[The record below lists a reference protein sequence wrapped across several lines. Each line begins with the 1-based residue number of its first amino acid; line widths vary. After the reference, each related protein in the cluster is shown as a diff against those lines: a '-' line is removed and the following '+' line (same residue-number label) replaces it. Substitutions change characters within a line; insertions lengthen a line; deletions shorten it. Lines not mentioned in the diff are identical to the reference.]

1 MNSISHLHRRCAV
14 FVACTVATIPLLTP
28 HPAAAIVVTVDGKEY
43 DVSVRTTSPQETP
56 ELFLPPD
63 QGGRMPW
70 WDNPSLA
77 AQFAMQVFDGLGAGW
92 NADYGPIF
100 AYARSATSVDGVAQ
114 SLSDPNDQIVV
125 DPAPS
130 PSEPLAYAIAG
141 APVSVPLPAPILGVA
156 VGFHWARRL
165 RSQRHR
171 FQSHAPAQD

>member
-77 AQFAMQVFDGLGAGW
+77 AQFAMQVFDGLGAGSGT
-92 NADYGPIF
+92 D
-100 AYARSATSVDGVAQ
+100 T
-114 SLSDPNDQIVV
+114 
-125 DPAPS
+125 
-130 PSEPLAYAIAG
+130 G
-141 APVSVPLPAPILGVA
+141 APAMA
-156 VGFHWARRL
+156 
-165 RSQRHR
+165 
-171 FQSHAPAQD
+171 